1 MTRIVN
7 ILKIGLHDG
16 NVNILMYFIV
26 LVQKL

>member
-7 ILKIGLHDG
+7 ILKIGLQDG